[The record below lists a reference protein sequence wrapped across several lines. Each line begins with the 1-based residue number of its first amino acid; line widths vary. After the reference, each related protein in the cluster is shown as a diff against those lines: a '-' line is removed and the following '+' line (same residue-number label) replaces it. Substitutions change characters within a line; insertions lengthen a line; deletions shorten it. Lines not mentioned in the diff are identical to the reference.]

1 MGEVD
6 PGKLFIGGLSTDTNE
21 NALETIFS
29 KYGRVAEVLIM
40 KDRETNRSRG
50 FAFVTFANPDDAK
63 GAERDMNGKPL
74 DGRNIKVEQATKP
87 SFEGGGRFGSYRGF
101 GFRGGRGSYRGIT
114 TLNRTRSA
122 NDPGAV
128 MSSEPLSRPCCCGFS
143 SKKLGA
149 SASVRTDPTGVQWA
163 TESFGPPET
172 GRDRDGYG
180 GPPARR
186 DGPPSRRDD
195 YDDYYTPREGYS
207 GRDYGGSRDSQEHYG
222 GHRGDGYR
230 TGALAYGLSP
240 WSPRGSER
248 DGYSS
253 RESRDYGASGGNY
266 RDAYDSYSS
275 ARSAPPTRGSF
286 GGGGTTARYEDY
298 SGASSRDAYGGGGGT
313 ARYGA
318 STRGSGDRPG
328 RGGRGGDGGRGGF
341 QPRDAYSAGGR
352 GGGAPRDPYGGAGAG
367 RGGRGAPRDSY

>member
-101 GFRGGRGSYRGIT
+101 GFRGGRGSYRG
-114 TLNRTRSA
+114 
-122 NDPGAV
+122 
-128 MSSEPLSRPCCCGFS
+128 
-143 SKKLGA
+143 
-149 SASVRTDPTGVQWA
+149 
-163 TESFGPPET
+163 
-172 GRDRDGYG
+172 RDRDGYG

-195 YDDYYTPREGYS
+195 YDDYYTPREG
-207 GRDYGGSRDSQEHYG
+207 G
-222 GHRGDGYR
+222 
-230 TGALAYGLSP
+230 
-240 WSPRGSER
+240 ER

-266 RDAYDSYSS
+266 RDAYDSYSECPHQPFN
-275 ARSAPPTRGSF
+275 RFPPI
-286 GGGGTTARYEDY
+286 E
-298 SGASSRDAYGGGGGT
+298 
-313 ARYGA
+313 
-318 STRGSGDRPG
+318 PLP
-328 RGGRGGDGGRGGF
+328 F
-341 QPRDAYSAGGR
+341 QSKITCLITP
-352 GGGAPRDPYGGAGAG
+352 
-367 RGGRGAPRDSY
+367 

>member
-101 GFRGGRGSYRGIT
+101 GFRGGRGSYRG
-114 TLNRTRSA
+114 
-122 NDPGAV
+122 
-128 MSSEPLSRPCCCGFS
+128 
-143 SKKLGA
+143 
-149 SASVRTDPTGVQWA
+149 
-163 TESFGPPET
+163 
-172 GRDRDGYG
+172 RDRDGYG

-230 TGALAYGLSP
+230 TGALAYG
-240 WSPRGSER
+240 ER

-367 RGGRGAPRDSY
+367 RGGRGAPRDSYGPPRDSYGPPRDSYGAPPRDSYGAPARDSYGPPAARGGDSRGRSRY